1 LRRTEAIS
9 RGYVGEKEKTKAE
22 VGVGWWSREI
32 EKECEPSMPVNK
44 NNCWGVD
51 AEVRNKNWGRK
62 VAKSPE
68 KQAQK
73 SGLGDRQ
80 VGAFSVFR

>member
-1 LRRTEAIS
+1 MVLE
-9 RGYVGEKEKTKAE
+9 
-22 VGVGWWSREI
+22 
-32 EKECEPSMPVNK
+32 
-44 NNCWGVD
+44 
-51 AEVRNKNWGRK
+51 NKNWGRK

-68 KQAQK
+68 KQGQK